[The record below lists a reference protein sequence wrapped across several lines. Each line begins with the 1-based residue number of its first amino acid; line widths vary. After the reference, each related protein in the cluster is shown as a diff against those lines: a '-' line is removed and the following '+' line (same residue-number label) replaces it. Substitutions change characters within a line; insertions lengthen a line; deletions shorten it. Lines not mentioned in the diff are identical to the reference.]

1 MLTQAILRSP
11 GKSII
16 HGLTTAKL
24 GTPNYEK
31 AIIQHAEYARALKE
45 CGLEVLV
52 LEADERYPDSTFIED
67 VALLTKNCAIITNPG
82 APSRRGETIAIKK
95 IISDFYSN
103 VEMVQLPG
111 TVEAGDIMM
120 VGSHFYIGL
129 SQRTNTAGAHQI
141 IAILEKYGFT
151 GSMIRL
157 KQALHLK
164 TGLAYLEHNN
174 LIACGEFVE
183 LPEFKQFNIL
193 EIDEEEKYAA
203 NCIWVN
209 DRVLIPK
216 GFPKA
221 CNTIKNAGY
230 KIIDVDVSEFQKIDG
245 GLSCLSLRF

>member
-1 MLTQAILRSP
+1 MLNQAILRSP

-16 HGLTTAKL
+16 HGLTTAEL

-129 SQRTNTAGAHQI
+129 SQRTNTAGAQQI
-141 IAILEKYGFT
+141 ITILEN
-151 GSMIRL
+151 MD
-157 KQALHLK
+157 
-164 TGLAYLEHNN
+164 
-174 LIACGEFVE
+174 
-183 LPEFKQFNIL
+183 LPG
-193 EIDEEEKYAA
+193 
-203 NCIWVN
+203 
-209 DRVLIPK
+209 P
-216 GFPKA
+216 
-221 CNTIKNAGY
+221 
-230 KIIDVDVSEFQKIDG
+230 
-245 GLSCLSLRF
+245 